1 MGHPWTIQSVWYHPQ
16 VQLVVAFGRG
26 FQGGRWKNTR
36 YLEMLQK
43 GFGFVC
49 SCSFLVM
56 LLTKHHV
63 LMILWVFTYV
73 PIAAQAVSPWAG
85 SQGSPEFG
93 DVWGAIHHPSDADHT
108 KPYEGIMCLHSG
120 PYSRIILIYTQ
131 DIRKN
136 RVPYKHIH
144 TMKKYVSDVI
154 LCMYNCIVQVY
165 MVWGWS
171 EDSVCDPWVHT
182 ESPLLYKSTTPN
194 HRLIIEITHN

>member
-1 MGHPWTIQSVWYHPQ
+1 MLTYMLAWQYDLVSIYIYGKRTPGKWAIHGLYNWSDITHKSNLLLRLVEAFKVGAGH
-16 VQLVVAFGRG
+16 
-26 FQGGRWKNTR
+26 TR

-49 SCSFLVM
+49 SCSFLLM

-136 RVPYKHIH
+136 RVPYIYTPWP
-144 TMKKYVSDVI
+144 TM
-154 LCMYNCIVQVY
+154 
-165 MVWGWS
+165 
-171 EDSVCDPWVHT
+171 
-182 ESPLLYKSTTPN
+182 YKM
-194 HRLIIEITHN
+194 